1 MSNLAIRVDNL
12 SKLYKIGAGSN
23 RHDTLRDHV
32 MHGIK
37 SLLSRNGHRS
47 GSREQRAGGSGLSSV
62 SGHPPPVDGH
72 SHTIWALKDV
82 SFELKHGEVVGIIG
96 RNGAGK
102 STLLKILSR
111 ITKPTAGFA
120 EIHGRV
126 GSLLEVGTG
135 FHPELSGRENIYLN
149 GTILGMK
156 KSEIQRKFDEIVAF
170 AELEKFIDTPVK
182 RYSSGM
188 YVRLAFAVAAH
199 LETEILLAD
208 EVLAVGDGE
217 FQKKCLGKMGEVAKQ
232 GRTVLFV
239 SHNMGAVLNLCPRV
253 ILFHFGQLMHDGP
266 AESTIKN
273 YLAHPSSKTAQAFDD
288 DNPERSG
295 NGAIRLVGARILNE
309 VNEDSSHFV
318 AGRPA
323 LLEFRYKNS
332 TGERRGVNIVFAIYN
347 QLGVAVSWF
356 DFALVHG
363 FVERLGSG
371 GVFTCH
377 IPNLPLPIGQYSVN
391 IQLVVNG
398 EVADYVPHAL
408 LFDVDSSNFFNSG
421 ETPPLRFCTCL
432 IHHTWT
438 QEIEVDTPG

>member
-1 MSNLAIRVDNL
+1 MSNIAIRVENL
-12 SKLYKIGAGSN
+12 SKQYIIAALRS
-23 RHDTLRDHV
+23 RHDTLRDQI
-32 MHGIK
+32 MHSVK
-37 SLLSRNGHRS
+37 SVFGLNGQPLKQNSNFEFRNSNSDHF
-47 GSREQRAGGSGLSSV
+47 
-62 SGHPPPVDGH
+62 
-72 SHTIWALKDV
+72 WALKDV
-82 SFELKHGEVVGIIG
+82 SFEVKRGEVVGIIG

-111 ITKPTAGFA
+111 ITEPTTGFA

-273 YLAHPSSKTAQAFDD
+273 YLAYPSSKTAQAFDD
-288 DNPERSG
+288 NNPERSG

-309 VNEDSSHFV
+309 VNQDSSHFV

-332 TGERRGVNIVFAIYN
+332 SGERRGGNIVFAIYN

-356 DFALVHG
+356 DFALSHG

-377 IPNLPLPIGQYSVN
+377 IPDLPLPIGQYSVN

-398 EVADYVPHAL
+398 EVADFVPHAL

-421 ETPPLRFCTCL
+421 QTPPLRFCTCL
-432 IHHTWT
+432 IHHTWS
-438 QEIEVDTPG
+438 QEIEVETLG